1 VKSYTYYGASGGEY
15 RPHRRGDGTAGTAGS
30 PREARRRR
38 GGGGGRAAPSRP
50 KKGPHTPWV
59 GAAPATRKATPTTV
73 PRAGKTRPR
82 RRRDGTPGTAGSPRE
97 PRRRRGAGGGGAA
110 APRLKKVRTRL
121 RSAADQPRG
130 TTCLARRGA
139 PAAGCRRTPQPAP
152 KHTGMVV
159 VATALA
165 TA

>member
-1 VKSYTYYGASGGEY
+1 MQNHASGGET
-15 RPHRRGDGTAGTAGS
+15 RPHRRRDGTPGTVGS

-38 GGGGGRAAPSRP
+38 AAAAAEPRRRRL
-50 KKGPHTPWV
+50 KKVRTRLAS
-59 GAAPATRKATPTTV
+59 AADQPRKATPTTV